1 MRWRVQPI
9 KTKGFTLIELMLA
22 LSLGSLLFAVML
34 RLIGADLRLGQAMA
48 QRFRETSWQQRSLE
62 LIREELA
69 LAHGWMLDPPLMR
82 WPCPMAGRRPVLA
95 IATQADDPQARG
107 EQVIVY
113 AVGPAPDRI
122 WRGQV
127 LMRCGPGYSLDGV
140 PTLQGAFQNRVLLDA
155 LPQDSSVGSKCT
167 STRRF
172 RCWNWRSSRNC
183 RQRPGGAGFCADALR
198 PELRR
203 LGSAHPLNGGGQPC
217 A

>member
-1 MRWRVQPI
+1 MRWRLRPI
-9 KTKGFTLIELMLA
+9 NGKGFTLLELMLA
-22 LSLGSLLFAVML
+22 LSLGSLMFALML

-48 QRFRETSWQQRSLE
+48 QHWHETRRQQRSLE

-69 LAHGWMLDPPLMR
+69 LAHGWMLDPPLSMR
-82 WPCPMAGRRPVLA
+82 WPCSMAGRRPVLA

-155 LPQDSSVGSKCT
+155 LPQDSSVGFQVHQHPTLPVLELEIEQELPAASGG
-167 STRRF
+167 
-172 RCWNWRSSRNC
+172 SRI
-183 RQRPGGAGFCADALR
+183 
-198 PELRR
+198 LRR
-203 LGSAHPLNGGGQPC
+203 RLA